1 MPMKAASKP
10 ARVPYSYLSRQ
21 FAEIDPILEDI
32 RALVQSG
39 DFTLGKPVEEF
50 EARFAKL
57 IGVKH
62 AVGVGSGTDAL
73 FLALKAIGV
82 GAGDEV
88 ITAANTFVA
97 TAGAIETAGAR
108 IVFVDSDEKGVID
121 PRLVEKAITKKTKA
135 IMPVHWAGQPAD
147 MPAIMNIAEKR
158 GLRVIE
164 DACQAIG
171 SAVDG
176 RNTGSIGL
184 MGGFSLHPLKNLNVW
199 GDGGIVT
206 TNSTEMRDKLR
217 LLRNHG
223 MSTRDEYAAYA
234 YNSRLDSLQAVVGNH
249 LIRDF
254 EWITETRIANARRLD
269 AALGRLE
276 GRVTLPPRDP
286 RERHVYHL
294 YQFRAERRDELLKF
308 LVARG
313 IEAKVHYPIP
323 LHLQPAS
330 RPLGYRKGDFP
341 NAERQAAESLTLP
354 VHQHL
359 TEEEMEHMISS
370 IEEFYADAGR

>member
-1 MPMKAASKP
+1 MKAATKP

-32 RALVQSG
+32 RSLVLSG
-39 DFTLGKPVEEF
+39 DFTLGRPVEEF

-57 IGVKH
+57 IGVSY

-73 FLALKAIGV
+73 FLALKELGV
-82 GAGDEV
+82 GPGVEV

-108 IVFVDSDEKGVID
+108 IVFVDSDDKGAID
-121 PRLVEKAITKKTKA
+121 TRLLEKAITPKTKA
-135 IMPVHWAGQPAD
+135 LLPVHWAGQPAD
-147 MPAIMNIAEKR
+147 MPAIMSIARKR
-158 GLRVIE
+158 ALPVIE

-171 SAVDG
+171 SAVG
-176 RNTGSIGL
+176 GKNTGSIGL

-199 GDGGIVT
+199 GDGGIIT
-206 TNSTEMRDKLR
+206 TNSAEMRDKLR

-223 MSTRDEYAAYA
+223 MSTRDEYAVYA

-249 LIRDF
+249 LIKDF
-254 EWITETRIANARRLD
+254 AWITETRIANARRLD
-269 AALGRLE
+269 AALSKLGD
-276 GRVTLPPRDP
+276 VVALPPRDP
-286 RERHVYHL
+286 GERHVYHL
-294 YQFRAERRDELLKF
+294 YQFRARRRDELLRF
-308 LVARG
+308 LLARG
-313 IEAKVHYPIP
+313 IEAKVHYPVP

-330 RPLGYRKGDFP
+330 RALGYKKGDFP

-359 TEEEMEHMISS
+359 TEEEMEYMIAS
-370 IEEFYADAGR
+370 IEEFYAGAGR